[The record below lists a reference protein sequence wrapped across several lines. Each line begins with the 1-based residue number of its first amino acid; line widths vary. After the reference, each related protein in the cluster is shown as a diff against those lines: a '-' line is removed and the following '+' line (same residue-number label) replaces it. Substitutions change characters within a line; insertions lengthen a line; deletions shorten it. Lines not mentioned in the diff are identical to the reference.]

1 MGAPVGE
8 GVAEIHIARPLMA
21 TLAIPRPTLQ
31 RQTPT
36 YRNFEIV
43 RIIGR
48 QGRVFQKRV
57 LEVFSQVFSGHG
69 VTHEKIYS
77 FHPQQISQPEYKPTM
92 ALNATVMLLG
102 LFCCLPY
109 ISNGIAYEVS
119 RRDRCVTDTAWFCFI
134 CDIQSDTDGQSVE

>member
-31 RQTPT
+31 RRTPT

-48 QGRVFQKRV
+48 QG
-57 LEVFSQVFSGHG
+57 
-69 VTHEKIYS
+69 
-77 FHPQQISQPEYKPTM
+77 
-92 ALNATVMLLG
+92 MLLCQ
-102 LFCCLPY
+102 LR
-109 ISNGIAYEVS
+109 NRQH
-119 RRDRCVTDTAWFCFI
+119 RRALRFGGSIHHNRQARNHP
-134 CDIQSDTDGQSVE
+134 